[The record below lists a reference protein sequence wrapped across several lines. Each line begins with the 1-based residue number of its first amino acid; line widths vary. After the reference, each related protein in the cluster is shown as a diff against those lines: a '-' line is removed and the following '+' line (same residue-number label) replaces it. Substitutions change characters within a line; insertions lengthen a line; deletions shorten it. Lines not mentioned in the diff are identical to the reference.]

1 MHWWYLTAAIVFEVI
16 GTTSMKLSKGFTN
29 IPFSVLMFACY
40 GVAFAFNTLALKKL
54 DISVTYAIW
63 CGVGTAIIAF
73 IGMTY
78 FKEPVSVQK
87 VASIALIVVGV
98 IGLALSVKPS

>member
-1 MHWWYLTAAIVFEVI
+1 MHWWFLTAAIVFEVI

-29 IPFSVLMFACY
+29 IPYSALMFICY
-40 GVAFAFNTLALKKL
+40 GIAFIFNTLALKKL

-78 FKEPVSVQK
+78 FREPVSVQK